1 MSIGAQNIKKV
12 EQALK
17 FNYLPAFEN
26 QINTK
31 ASPFFAKI
39 KRVSL
44 KNNTIVAT
52 APVGLSGGFGYSS
65 EGMAT
70 PAAGPQKYEGFKL
83 SAADMYVNV
92 CISQKAVKLG
102 GSSGSMVDIL
112 DGEIKGAY
120 EAAKWNVARSVF
132 GNGTGVLVSCQFG
145 NFADNST
152 TSTATNVSDIKN
164 VIEGLI
170 VDIYE
175 SATGNKADTLRI
187 KSVDRVNKTVTFW
200 EPTNSVL
207 ANTSYFL
214 TVQNSYNN
222 EITGIGAIFDD
233 AVDEIYG
240 VKKSENLF
248 IKPVVRDAGGDISD
262 AIIRDALRE
271 ASEVKNNDVDMLLCG
286 YKAYDAYAEYLKVN
300 NISVVDKVIAGG
312 FKAINFRLDNRE
324 IDLVTERFVPDY
336 EMWGVNSDSFKF
348 HCTDWEFADLQ
359 GGGIFNLMENQ
370 SVYRALLAN
379 YGNLMCDN
387 PGGCVRIHNIG
398 TAV

>member
-39 KRVSL
+39 KRVPL

-52 APVGLSGGFGYSS
+52 APVGLSGGFGYGS

-70 PAAGPQKYEGFKL
+70 PKAGPQKYEGFKL

-102 GSSGSMVDIL
+102 GGSGSMVDIL

-132 GNGTGVLVSCQFG
+132 GNGTGILTSCTFLSG
-145 NFADNST
+145 E
-152 TSTATNVSDIKN
+152 TAEANVSDVKN

-170 VDIYE
+170 VDVYNSE
-175 SATGNKADTLRI
+175 KDKVATARI
-187 KSVDRVNKTVTFW
+187 KSVDRKAKKITFW
-200 EPTNSVL
+200 EKITSVISGE
-207 ANTSYFL
+207 TFFL

-233 AVDEIYG
+233 DVDEIYG

-248 IKPVVRDAGGDISD
+248 IKPVIKDAEGDISD
-262 AIIRDALRE
+262 SIIRSALRE
-271 ASEVKNNDVDMLLCG
+271 ASEIKNNDVDMLLCG
-286 YKAYDAYAEYLKVN
+286 YAAYDAYAEYLRVN

-324 IDLVTERFVPDY
+324 IDLVTERFVPDN
-336 EMWGVNSDSFKF
+336 EMWGVNTDSFKF
-348 HCTDWEFADLQ
+348 HCTDWEFAELQ
-359 GGGIFNLMENQ
+359 GGGIFNLMENE

-387 PGGCVRIHNIG
+387 PGGCVRIHNVG
-398 TAV
+398 YAVA

>member
-39 KRVSL
+39 KRVPL

-52 APVGLSGGFGYSS
+52 APVGLSGGFGYGS

-70 PAAGPQKYEGFKL
+70 PKAGPQKYEGFKL

-102 GSSGSMVDIL
+102 GGSGSMVDIL

-132 GNGTGVLVSCQFG
+132 GNGTGILTSCTFDSSEVTE
-145 NFADNST
+145 AY
-152 TSTATNVSDIKN
+152 VSDVKN

-170 VDIYE
+170 VDVYD
-175 SATGNKADTLRI
+175 SNKTKRATARI
-187 KSVDRVNKTVTFW
+187 KSVDRKAKKITFW
-200 EPTNSVL
+200 EKITTVISGE
-207 ANTSYFL
+207 TFFL

-233 AVDEIYG
+233 GVDEIYG

-248 IKPVVRDAGGDISD
+248 IKPVIKDAEGDISD
-262 AIIRDALRE
+262 SIIRSALRE
-271 ASEVKNNDVDMLLCG
+271 ASEIKNNDVDMLLCG
-286 YKAYDAYAEYLKVN
+286 YAAYDAYAEYLRVN

-324 IDLVTERFVPDY
+324 IDLVTERFVPDN
-336 EMWGVNSDSFKF
+336 EMWGVNTDSFKF
-348 HCTDWEFADLQ
+348 HCTDWEFAELQ
-359 GGGIFNLMENQ
+359 GGGIFNLMENE

-387 PGGCVRIHNIG
+387 PGGCVRIHNVG
-398 TAV
+398 YAVD

>member
-17 FNYLPAFEN
+17 YNYLPAFEN

-39 KRVSL
+39 KRVPL

-52 APVGLSGGFGYSS
+52 APVGLSGGFGYGS

-70 PAAGPQKYEGFKL
+70 PKAGPQKYEGFKL

-92 CISQKAVKLG
+92 CISQKAAKLG
-102 GSSGSMVDIL
+102 GGSGSMVDIL

-132 GNGTGVLVSCQFG
+132 GNGTGVLASCSSVSTDG
-145 NFADNST
+145 TMTGASNISN
-152 TSTATNVSDIKN
+152 IKN

-170 VDIYE
+170 IDVYKSDD
-175 SATGNKADTLRI
+175 SSKVGTARI
-187 KSVDRVNKTVTFW
+187 KSVDRVNKTITFW
-200 EPTNSVL
+200 EPINLLSGVEC
-207 ANTSYFL
+207 FL

-233 AVDEIYG
+233 DVDEIYG

-248 IKPVVRDAGGDISD
+248 IKPVIKDAEGDISD
-262 AIIRDALRE
+262 SIIRSALRE
-271 ASEVKNNDVDMLLCG
+271 ASEIKNNDVDMLLCG
-286 YKAYDAYAEYLKVN
+286 YAAYDAYAEYLRVN

-324 IDLVTERFVPDY
+324 IDLVTERFVPDN
-336 EMWGVNSDSFKF
+336 EMWGVNTDSFKF
-348 HCTDWEFADLQ
+348 HCTDWEFAELQ
-359 GGGIFNLMENQ
+359 GGGIFNLMENE

-387 PGGCVRIHNIG
+387 PGGCVRIHNVG
-398 TAV
+398 YAVA